1 MKTEITKLLGIQY
14 PVIQGGMA
22 WVAEHN
28 LAAAVSNAGGLGII
42 GAASA
47 PPEIVRQEIRK
58 CKELTDKPF
67 GVNVMLLNPNA
78 EEVAKIVVEEG
89 VRVVTTGAGN
99 PSKYMELWKNAGVKV
114 IPVVAS
120 VAMAKLMERAGAD
133 AVVAE
138 GMESGG
144 HIGSATT
151 MTLVP
156 QVADAVQIP
165 VIAAGGIGDGRGLA
179 AALLLGAA
187 AVQMGTRFVVASE
200 SIVHDNY
207 KQKIIKAKDIDSE
220 ITGASTGHP
229 IRSLRNKMTREYLKL
244 EQSGADFME
253 LEKLT
258 LGSLQKAVMDGDV
271 EYGTVMAGQ
280 IAGMVSKVQPCKDM
294 IEEIV
299 QEADRLL
306 SCQEDTVW
314 GR

>member
-99 PSKYMELWKNAGVKV
+99 PSKYMELWRNAGVKV

-187 AVQMGTRFVVASE
+187 AVQRGTRFVVASE

-258 LGSLQKAVMDGDV
+258 LGSLRKAVMDGDV